1 MPDIMVRCPTVG
13 AVVPTGVTTEVVKF
27 ESIPD
32 IAIPFRCPA
41 CLKMH
46 EWRPITAWVDK
57 ADKDHRR
64 QHVRLVVQ
72 KRWT

>member
-13 AVVPTGVTTEVVKF
+13 VVVPTGVTTEVVKF

-57 ADKDHRR
+57 DRLRHR
-64 QHVRLVVQ
+64 VRLVVQ
-72 KRWT
+72 KRD

>member
-1 MPDIMVRCPTVG
+1 MPDIMVRCPTIG

-41 CLKMH
+41 CLKTH
-46 EWRPITAWVDK
+46 TWRPITAWVN
-57 ADKDHRR
+57 KDRLRH
-64 QHVRLVVQ
+64 HVRLVVQ
-72 KRWT
+72 KRGT

>member
-41 CLKMH
+41 CLKTH
-46 EWRPITAWVDK
+46 KWRPIMAWVDK
-57 ADKDHRR
+57 GRR
-64 QHVRLVVQ
+64 RNRMRLVVQ
-72 KRWT
+72 GGD